1 VLFLIPPSET
11 KVAGGTS
18 DSGFLQKLTF
28 DSLAPARRTVLAS
41 VVKAADAEV
50 DLDGGVLPAIERYS
64 GTLYSAIH
72 GRGLKGTPTANNSLD
87 AKQIAR
93 ASKSVFIQSALFG
106 LISAADPIPSYK
118 ISPTKKLGVLSL
130 KKHWQEAHEPLWAN
144 LSDRLII
151 DLRSKAYADLAPI
164 GAGSNIFSVDVF
176 YRSEQGQ
183 LSQMNHFNK
192 KAKGQLVR
200 AALLAK
206 TAPKSIKDLTR
217 AAAGVGLELIQDGQ
231 KLTLITRQA
240 T

>member
-1 VLFLIPPSET
+1 M
-11 KVAGGTS
+11 GGTS
-18 DSGFLQKLTF
+18 DIGFLQKLTF
-28 DSLAPARRTVLAS
+28 DSLTPARKAVLAA
-41 VVKAADAEV
+41 VYKAADAAV
-50 DLDGGVLPAIERYS
+50 DIDGGVMPAIERYS

-72 GRGLKGTPTANNSLD
+72 GRGLKGTPTANNSLSAD
-87 AKQIAR
+87 QIAQ
-93 ASKSVFIQSALFG
+93 ASDRLFIQSALFG

-118 ISPTKKLGVLSL
+118 ISPTKKLGAINL
-130 KKHWQEAHEPLWAN
+130 KKHWQEAHDALWPN
-144 LSDRLII
+144 LGDQLII

-164 GAGSNIFSVDVF
+164 GASRNVFSVEVF

-206 TAPKSIKDLTR
+206 TAPRSIKDLTR
-217 AAAGVGLELIQDGQ
+217 AAVGVGLELIQDGQ
-231 KLTLITRQA
+231 ELTLITRQA

>member
-1 VLFLIPPSET
+1 MLFLIPPSET
-11 KVAGGTS
+11 KVVGGTA
-18 DSGFLQKLTF
+18 DSGFLQKLSF
-28 DSLAPARRTVLAS
+28 DSLAPARRAVLAA
-41 VVKAADAEV
+41 VEKAAGAAV

-72 GRGLKGTPTANNSLD
+72 GRGLKGTPTANNSLSAD
-87 AKQIAR
+87 QIAHAADR
-93 ASKSVFIQSALFG
+93 LFIQSAIFG

-118 ISPTKKLGVLSL
+118 ISPTKKLGAISL
-130 KKHWQEAHEPLWAN
+130 KKHWQEAHEALWPN
-144 LSDRLII
+144 LTEQLVI

-164 GAGSNIFSVDVF
+164 GANSNVFSVEVF
-176 YRSEQGQ
+176 YKSEQGQ

-200 AALLAK
+200 AGLLTK
-206 TAPKSIKDLTR
+206 TAPKSINDLTK